1 MSERVRAQGI
11 LRQAKEVLIQRLTEY
26 VLDHED
32 EILADAHGESY
43 MGDIDALYDQV
54 GMRLSHVTQMLA
66 NLPAEMEPAGSGS
79 SSTSHTTQGFA
90 GHHPDNTFTLATE
103 TSPSADAFVA
113 DTTPALPGPVFVA
126 TAALPAP
133 RSMETD
139 EERLTPVSFVLFVTE
154 IRQGDLPSA
163 GRTLARL
170 FEVDPTRGFRC
181 ASFFAERM
189 ERDANFLTRAMQLRT
204 ELQSEGHNGP
214 LMLLYECFG
223 LTGIESVSVLQAL
236 RRRLES

>member
-1 MSERVRAQGI
+1 MSERARAQGI
-11 LRQAKEVLIQRLTEY
+11 LRQAKETLIQRLTEY
-26 VLDHED
+26 VLDHEE
-32 EILADAHGESY
+32 EILADARGDSY
-43 MGDIDALYDQV
+43 MGDIDTLYDQV

-66 NLPAEMEPAGSGS
+66 NLPPEVDPTGGPNSANTAHGFP
-79 SSTSHTTQGFA
+79 SH
-90 GHHPDNTFTLATE
+90 HVDDTFTVATE
-103 TSPSADAFVA
+103 PSPSADAFVA

-133 RSMETD
+133 RAKETD
-139 EERLTPVSFVLFVTE
+139 EEHLAPVSFVLFVTE
-154 IRQGDLPSA
+154 IRQGDLPAA

-170 FEVDPTRGFRC
+170 FEVDGTRGFRC

-189 ERDANFLTRAMQLRT
+189 ERDANFLGRAMQLRT

-223 LTGIESVSVLQAL
+223 LTGIESVAVLQAL
-236 RRRLES
+236 RRRME

>member
-1 MSERVRAQGI
+1 
-11 LRQAKEVLIQRLTEY
+11 
-26 VLDHED
+26 
-32 EILADAHGESY
+32 
-43 MGDIDALYDQV
+43 MGDIDTLYDQI

-66 NLPAEMEPAGSGS
+66 NLPVEPEPVSTRTT
-79 SSTSHTTQGFA
+79 STSTHAFQPVM
-90 GHHPDNTFTLATE
+90 PDDTFTVATE
-103 TSPSADAFVA
+103 PSPSADAFVA

-133 RSMETD
+133 RPKEL
-139 EERLTPVSFVLFVTE
+139 EGEHHAPVSFVLFVTE
-154 IRQGDLPSA
+154 IRQGDLPAA
-163 GRTLARL
+163 GKTLSRL
-170 FEVDPTRGFRC
+170 FEVDIKRGFRC

-189 ERDANFLTRAMQLRT
+189 ERDANFLSRAMQLRT
-204 ELQSEGHNGP
+204 ELQGEGHNGP

>member
-1 MSERVRAQGI
+1 MSERARAQVI

-26 VLDHED
+26 VLDHEE
-32 EILADAHGESY
+32 EILADASGDSY

-54 GMRLSHVTQMLA
+54 GMRLSHVSQMLA
-66 NLPAEMEPAGSGS
+66 NLPPEAEPFGTNSANTAHGFP
-79 SSTSHTTQGFA
+79 SHHT
-90 GHHPDNTFTLATE
+90 DDTFTVATE

-113 DTTPALPGPVFVA
+113 DTMPALPGPTFVA
-126 TAALPAP
+126 TVALPAP
-133 RSMETD
+133 RNEVD
-139 EERLTPVSFVLFVTE
+139 EEPLAPVSFVLFVTE
-154 IRQGDLPSA
+154 IRQGDLPAA

-170 FEVDPTRGFRC
+170 FEVDAGRGFRC

-223 LTGIESVSVLQAL
+223 LTGIESVAVLQAL
-236 RRRLES
+236 RRRMET